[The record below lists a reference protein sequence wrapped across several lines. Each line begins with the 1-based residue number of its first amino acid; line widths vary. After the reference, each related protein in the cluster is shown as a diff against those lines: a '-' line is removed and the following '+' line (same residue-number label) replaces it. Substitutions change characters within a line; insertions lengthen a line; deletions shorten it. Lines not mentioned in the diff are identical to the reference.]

1 VVADA
6 KLGQNMTYVYLD
18 IVKQKVEAEIARLGS
33 HVELSK
39 ALP

>member
-18 IVKQKVEAEIARLGS
+18 IVKQKVESEVAHLGC
-33 HVELSK
+33 HVELSNK
-39 ALP
+39 LG